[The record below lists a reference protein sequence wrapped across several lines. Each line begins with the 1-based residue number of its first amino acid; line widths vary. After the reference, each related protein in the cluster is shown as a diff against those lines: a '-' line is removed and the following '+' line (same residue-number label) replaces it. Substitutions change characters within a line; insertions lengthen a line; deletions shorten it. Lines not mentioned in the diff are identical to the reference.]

1 MYAVIFRAHI
11 RRLDEDYLEMA
22 GQLRQLAL
30 DEYGCV
36 EFTSVCEGNQEIAIS
51 YWSSLEQIQNWKQ
64 DQLHLTAQQLGRDRW
79 YRDYRVEVVELIR
92 EYRLAAGD

>member
-11 RRLDEDYLEMA
+11 RQLDKDYLEMA

-30 DEYGCV
+30 EKYGCA
-36 EFTSVCEGNQEIAIS
+36 EFTSVSEGDQEIAIS
-51 YWSSLEQIQNWKQ
+51 YWPGLDNIDRWKQ
-64 DQLHLTAQQLGRDRW
+64 DLSHLTAQQLGRDKW

-92 EYRLAAGD
+92 EYRVAAGD